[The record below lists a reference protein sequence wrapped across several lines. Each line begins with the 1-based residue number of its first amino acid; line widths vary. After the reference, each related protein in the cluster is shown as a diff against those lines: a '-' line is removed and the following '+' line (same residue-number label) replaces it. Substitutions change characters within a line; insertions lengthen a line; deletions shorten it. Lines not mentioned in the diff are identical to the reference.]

1 MVVGLADG
9 ETVPLLTGL
18 NDGKYVGQSFL
29 GVCSERATR
38 ERERERVKTIVVST

>member
-38 ERERERVKTIVVST
+38 ERESKNDCG